1 LPRRVQISFQDFA
14 QKMFELRPKNT
25 AKKPNTKFIVLF
37 SMIKLK
43 RIYNKAEKDD
53 GFRVLVDRLW
63 PRGVS
68 KEEAKLDLWLKE
80 IAPSSDLRKW
90 FNHDPKKWKE
100 FKEKYKKE
108 VLENKQAF
116 DKLKQVIKKN
126 KIVTLLYGVKDERCS
141 EAIVLKELLK

>member
-1 LPRRVQISFQDFA
+1 MQI
-14 QKMFELRPKNT
+14 FEKESQ
-25 AKKPNTKFIVLF
+25 FIEAPFVLECNF
-37 SMIKLK
+37 LKVNFKSLVLEDVIKLK

-53 GFRVLVDRLW
+53 GFRILVDRLW

-116 DKLKQVIKKN
+116 DKLKQVIKEN
-126 KIVTLLYGVKDERCS
+126 KIITLLYGVKDERCS

>member
-1 LPRRVQISFQDFA
+1 MLECNFLKVNFKSFVLQD
-14 QKMFELRPKNT
+14 
-25 AKKPNTKFIVLF
+25 V
-37 SMIKLK
+37 IKLK

-108 VLENKQAF
+108 VLDNKQAF
-116 DKLKQVIKKN
+116 DQLKQVIKKN
-126 KIVTLLYGVKDERCS
+126 KVVTLLYGVKDERCS